1 MQNLTACNLPHSRHS
16 AIITPGIKLPEI
28 GKLKANVDKELPMKT
43 SLKSFLFITT
53 ISCAAITPQPLSYA
67 VSPPNTQQLEN
78 LEPASPVTLPNPPF
92 QQSQPPE
99 NLLPISDVLKKGKP
113 IAYDVI
119 ADLPQWNRPSYL
131 PYWHS
136 TYGRWS
142 YVPNRIHFA
151 KHRLFTSPTNASV
164 LYDFTHNVGIVKE
177 MENAYHSLTAL
188 QLDKILVVVMNTDVK
203 NMRYRNQQ
211 VVIEGKPV
219 HSGLKIVTIDNPAP
233 GKPIY
238 FQLSTSAGDEIDYSI
253 F

>member
-1 MQNLTACNLPHSRHS
+1 
-16 AIITPGIKLPEI
+16 
-28 GKLKANVDKELPMKT
+28 MKPNI
-43 SLKSFLFITT
+43 KSFLFIMIITF
-53 ISCAAITPQPLSYA
+53 AALTPRSLSYA
-67 VSPPNTQQLEN
+67 YSPHDKQQLEN

-151 KHRLFTSPTNASV
+151 KHRLFTSPTNASA
-164 LYDFTHNVGIVKE
+164 LYDFIHNVGIVKE
-177 MENAYHSLTAL
+177 MENAYHQLSSL
-188 QLDKILVVVMNTDVK
+188 QLDKILVVVMNTEIK
-203 NMRYRNQQ
+203 KIRFHNRQ

-219 HSGLKIVTIDNPAP
+219 HSGLNIVTIDNPAP
-233 GKPIY
+233 GKSIY
-238 FQLSTSAGDEIDYSI
+238 FQLSTSTGDEIDYSI